1 MRATGGSRSERSAA
15 DALLSA
21 AELARRCHPRWYSPA
36 SLAWGLGGPDVGRV
50 SQAGTANPASRRM
63 CGAAWFASKM
73 LGDGRAGFAL
83 QEVQDPAGDARGSAV
98 EGWEGVGP
106 RRRVRGMSGAEGGAE
121 SQPAVGEGQLRA
133 CAQVVGG
140 VPQH

>member
-1 MRATGGSRSERSAA
+1 MVFSCFPGMGVGWAGCGEGVPGRHGESSVAEDVRGLVRFQDAGGTG
-15 DALLSA
+15 
-21 AELARRCHPRWYSPA
+21 
-36 SLAWGLGGPDVGRV
+36 
-50 SQAGTANPASRRM
+50 
-63 CGAAWFASKM
+63 
-73 LGDGRAGFAL
+73 AGFAL

-106 RRRVRGMSGAEGGAE
+106 RRLVRGMSGAEGGAE